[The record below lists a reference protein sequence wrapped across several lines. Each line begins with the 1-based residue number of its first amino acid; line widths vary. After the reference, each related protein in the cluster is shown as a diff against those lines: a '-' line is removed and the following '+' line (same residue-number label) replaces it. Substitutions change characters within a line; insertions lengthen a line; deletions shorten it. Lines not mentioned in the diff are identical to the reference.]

1 MGKRLLKVNEMICQ
15 QKSFNS
21 TISETSFQ
29 KSHISSLKKTFYL
42 KTSVSRLKVNT
53 FILIQIKDLNVFS
66 VGRNLCLNLEFIPI
80 ARLLEQNS
88 MFL

>member
-29 KSHISSLKKTFYL
+29 KSHISSLKKKLLSQNQCEQTKSKHIYL
-42 KTSVSRLKVNT
+42 NT
-53 FILIQIKDLNVFS
+53 NKGS
-66 VGRNLCLNLEFIPI
+66 
-80 ARLLEQNS
+80 
-88 MFL
+88 